1 MSPTTP
7 TSIGVCMPSATAPP
21 RRWSAPARTAQRFL
35 NARRPQEIVF
45 VRGTTEAINLVA
57 QTFGRQQVGPGDE
70 VLITELEHHANFVP
84 WQQLCL
90 EKGATLARFRSTIAA
105 NCGWKRSM
113 N

>member
-1 MSPTTP
+1 MHAL
-7 TSIGVCMPSATAPP
+7 GDRATAALE
-21 RRWSAPARTAQRFL
+21 RACATAQRFL

-90 EKGATLARFRSTIAA
+90 EKGATLRDSDQRSRRIAA
-105 NCGWKRSM
+105 GNAR
-113 N
+113 